1 MKIPLYLKPK
11 DKIGIVCTARAVDA
25 QELEPAIKLLN
36 DWDLTPVLGN
46 TIGLKHHQ
54 FGGTDEERANDLQKA
69 VNDPQIKAIW
79 IARGGYGTARII
91 DSVDFQALLNNPK
104 WIIGYSDVTALHIH
118 LQHLGL
124 STLHAQMP
132 LGIDKASTK
141 TIESLRQSLF
151 KKPYELKFTSNFP
164 SISGECEGEL
174 IGGNL
179 SVLFSVLQTI
189 PLSTFKEKILILE
202 DLDEYLYH
210 IDRMMLNLYRSGLL
224 HLISGLVVG
233 GMSDMN
239 DNSTPFGLNANE
251 IIDSYTKKLKI
262 PVAFEAPFGHIFNN
276 LAITLGRQATLK
288 VFDNQ
293 ISLTY
298 N

>member
-1 MKIPLYLKPK
+1 MKLPAYLKPK
-11 DKIGIVCTARAVDA
+11 DKIAIVCTARAVEA
-25 QELEPAIKLLN
+25 HELQPAIELLE
-36 DWDLTPVLGN
+36 DWGLIPVYGN

-54 FGGTDEERANDLQKA
+54 FGGTDDERANDLQSA
-69 VNDPQIKAIW
+69 INDPEINAIW

-104 WIIGYSDVTALHIH
+104 WIIGYSDVTALHLH

-124 STLHAQMP
+124 SSLHAQMP
-132 LGIDKASTK
+132 LDIDSKSQQ

-151 KKPYELKFTSNFP
+151 EKPYELKFTSNFH
-164 SISGECEGEL
+164 SVSGECKGEL

-179 SVLFSVLQTI
+179 SVLFSVLQSI
-189 PLSTFKEKILILE
+189 PVSTFKGKILVLE

-210 IDRMMLNLYRSGLL
+210 VDRMMLNLYRSGLL
-224 HLISGLVVG
+224 HQIKGLIVG

-239 DNSTPFGLNANE
+239 DNAIPFGQSAYE
-251 IIDSYTKKLKI
+251 IIAAYAEKLNI
-262 PVAFEAPFGHIFNN
+262 PVAYDAPFGHIFDN
-276 LAITLGRQATLK
+276 LALTLGRKAKLK
-288 VFDNQ
+288 VSNNE

-298 N
+298 